1 MRHGALAQLVEQL
14 TLNQPVPGSSPG
26 RLMFISRLPRYDSA
40 NLWFQHLDK
49 RLNGGLLDPGATRL

>member
-1 MRHGALAQLVEQL
+1 
-14 TLNQPVPGSSPG
+14 
-26 RLMFISRLPRYDSA
+26 MFISRLARYDSA